1 MRSSQNF
8 PSTHSG
14 EILCPEVVRDTLNYY
29 WLYST
34 GLPTYLF
41 LASSEPPNSPASRDR
56 LS

>member
-8 PSTHSG
+8 PYTHSG
-14 EILCPEVVRDTLNYY
+14 EILCPELVRDTLIYY
-29 WLYST
+29 RLYST

-41 LASSEPPNSPASRDR
+41 LASSKPPNSPASRER